1 MTPVMLYLSLQF
13 TFFCFQFVFR
23 FLWRLC
29 GCSISCYLCF
39 QTGNLE
45 RGERII
51 SQRILYK
58 RRMWRTVACNVA
70 ISWSAFC
77 SLILYSLTCLFT
89 ASSANEVESIETRAE
104 HVRGVQIIKKEKG
117 AKKKRKL
124 FHYMKRQFRF
134 VPESV
139 FQVQADMFQ
148 VGHLKQDTQIN
159 KSRQGERKR
168 RFFMRRCL
176 NKKKYQKGKET
187 AS

>member
-39 QTGNLE
+39 QTGNLK
-45 RGERII
+45 RGERNI

-117 AKKKRKL
+117 AKKKKIVPL
-124 FHYMKRQFRF
+124 HETTISFRSRICF
-134 VPESV
+134 SSTSWHVPSGSP
-139 FQVQADMFQ
+139 QA
-148 VGHLKQDTQIN
+148 GHANQ
-159 KSRQGERKR
+159 
-168 RFFMRRCL
+168 
-176 NKKKYQKGKET
+176 
-187 AS
+187 